1 MIGLIPSY
9 TYDFEQLWSLLINR
23 NRWIIKLR
31 YFVAIALAS
40 FTIVSSILLKLEFS
54 KEQFD
59 ALIII
64 SILILLYN
72 FLLNFLINTSFVKN
86 DPERFNPMHV
96 SLLQILADQ
105 VSLAAVIYYTGGIES
120 PFYIFFI
127 FHMIIGSL
135 ILSSFVVYSIAGI
148 TVICFYIASLLEYFT
163 VIPHHKFG
171 VLLSF
176 PIYNELDYVLLFA
189 TSFGLTMLVS
199 VFFANSIAHSHYMS
213 GQKLKKAYEK
223 LKEAEAIKQKYTI
236 GIVHEIKSPLSSV
249 QSFHDIIL
257 EGYTGPINPQAKEKL
272 VRARARTD
280 EAIQII
286 NDVLS
291 ISKLKLQAGIKK
303 EDVEIIPLLHKIISK
318 KKVQADYLRI
328 GINFYDLSTEKDIVT
343 GDLTLL
349 ELAFSNL
356 IGNGIKYTN
365 PGGTLEIVV
374 EDGKSK
380 NEIEIEI
387 CDNGIGIPEKDHVK
401 IFNEFFRAS
410 NVKHKS
416 YEGTGLGL
424 TVVKQIVEQHGGKIT
439 FQSPSRL
446 ADEKGDGTCF
456 RITLIKKV

>member
-1 MIGLIPSY
+1 MLGLIPSY

-23 NRWIIKLR
+23 NKWIIKLR

-40 FTIVSSILLKLEFS
+40 FIIISSQLLKLEFS
-54 KEQFD
+54 RQQFN

-64 SILILLYN
+64 SVLILLYN
-72 FLLNFLINTSFVKN
+72 LLFNFLINTSFVKN
-86 DPERFNPMHV
+86 DPERFNPMHI

-105 VSLAAVIYYTGGIES
+105 ISLAAVIYYTGGIES

-135 ILSSFVVYSIAGI
+135 ILSGFVIYSIAGL
-148 TVICFYIASLLEYFT
+148 TVICFFIASLLEYFM

-171 VLLSF
+171 GLLSF
-176 PIYNELDYVLLFA
+176 SIYNELDYVLLFS
-189 TSFGLTMLVS
+189 TTFGITMVVS
-199 VFFANSIAHSHYMS
+199 VFFANSIAHSHYIS
-213 GQKLKKAYEK
+213 GQKLKVAYEK
-223 LKEAEAIKQKYTI
+223 LREAEAVKQKYTI

-249 QSFHDIIL
+249 QSYHDIIL
-257 EGYTGPINPQAKEKL
+257 EGYTGAINPQTKEKL

-291 ISKLKLQAGIKK
+291 ISKLKLQTGIKY
-303 EDVEIIPLLHKIISK
+303 EDVDIIELIHKIISK
-318 KKVQADYLRI
+318 KKVQADYMRI
-328 GINFYDLSTEKDIVT
+328 GINFYDLTTMKDIIK
-343 GDLTLL
+343 GDYSLL

-356 IGNGIKYTN
+356 IGNAIKYTN
-365 PGGTLEIVV
+365 AGGNVEIVI
-374 EDGKSK
+374 EDGKSLD
-380 NEIEIEI
+380 EIQVEI
-387 CDNGIGIPEKDHVK
+387 CDNGIGIPEKDQGK

-424 TVVKQIVEQHGGKIT
+424 SVVKQVVELHGGKIT
-439 FQSPSRL
+439 FKSPSRL
-446 ADEKGDGTCF
+446 ADKNGQGTCF
-456 RITLIKKV
+456 KVSLKRQT